1 MVLPYSYMQQRL
13 ERKIDHGL
21 EALLAVMHWIGSL
34 YTPFTASEAYYDTA
48 LQALRQP
55 TSTPFN
61 VQALVLL
68 AVAQHHCDQR
78 EAARTTLDR
87 AIVFALRLGMNKQ
100 EFATHYG
107 ERDAVLE
114 ESWRR
119 TYYNLYGVDQELSV
133 VARILNFVLA
143 EVVNT
148 VDLPCDDCM
157 YENGIIPRPST
168 WRDYEN
174 QDLEE
179 VEQVFSSLAYAHD
192 LRKFVASVT
201 NKISEGRRLDGDLI
215 DLIDV
220 KIASWQ
226 ASLPSCKKEPLQLD
240 GKIDEVMWQ
249 AHASAAILMTIHR
262 PVSALP
268 YNLDELT
275 TASFMALGP
284 VFPIDM
290 SEQHAHTARTLKAL
304 DYYGNLLAI
313 SCTREKHSV
322 FSLCITAQMAAIQI
336 SACKNSSGSDAM
348 LLGRNRLRLFLK
360 YLDTMGKYWPLGS
373 KMASE
378 VKAIARLAFG
388 SEREGPGAAVCEKA
402 VAGVLGVSWFDNAT
416 KLVQTEE
423 HPGNVVAVD
432 EHATTLG
439 RS

>member
-1 MVLPYSYMQQRL
+1 MGLYYRACPTSHHSHQLHADLSPTPPSMQADQAPDRVALACLQCRRRHIKCDATQPPCSRCRREGKECTYQASRRGGLEKTALAKARLKKQQKHENTTIHYRDDVVAAGTSYRSLHQVSCGTPSHLVANGSHLLQLYYEYCWSSFPMVLPYSYMQQRL

-48 LQALRQP
+48 LQVLRQP

-157 YENGIIPRPST
+157 YENGVSKAHMCMCALAYDGRLYLVHLHGGTMKTRISKKSNKCFLHSHTPTIFASSSHQAST
-168 WRDYEN
+168 W
-174 QDLEE
+174 
-179 VEQVFSSLAYAHD
+179 
-192 LRKFVASVT
+192 
-201 NKISEGRRLDGDLI
+201 
-215 DLIDV
+215 
-220 KIASWQ
+220 
-226 ASLPSCKKEPLQLD
+226 
-240 GKIDEVMWQ
+240 
-249 AHASAAILMTIHR
+249 
-262 PVSALP
+262 
-268 YNLDELT
+268 
-275 TASFMALGP
+275 
-284 VFPIDM
+284 
-290 SEQHAHTARTLKAL
+290 
-304 DYYGNLLAI
+304 
-313 SCTREKHSV
+313 
-322 FSLCITAQMAAIQI
+322 
-336 SACKNSSGSDAM
+336 KNS
-348 LLGRNRLRLFLK
+348 LK
-360 YLDTMGKYWPLGS
+360 LM
-373 KMASE
+373 
-378 VKAIARLAFG
+378 
-388 SEREGPGAAVCEKA
+388 
-402 VAGVLGVSWFDNAT
+402 
-416 KLVQTEE
+416 
-423 HPGNVVAVD
+423 H
-432 EHATTLG
+432 
-439 RS
+439 